1 MLLLLLPLLLLL
13 VEELMLVLSAPL
25 AKVFRPFCKLELNEG
40 LFSSFFEGVPL
51 LLLFPEVLLLLLLIL
66 LPLLLLLFRCLRVR
80 LTLAPK
86 VEEEVEGGSAG
97 MNGTVKPVFAVLIT
111 RKRGVVVA
119 GRRTKGARR
128 VSALCVKTGVV
139 KKKRERDS

>member
-1 MLLLLLPLLLLL
+1 
-13 VEELMLVLSAPL
+13 MLVFSAPL

-40 LFSSFFEGVPL
+40 LFSSFFEGAP
-51 LLLFPEVLLLLLLIL
+51 LLLLLLL
-66 LPLLLLLFRCLRVR
+66 LTLPLLLLLLLLFRCLRVR
-80 LTLAPK
+80 LVLAPK

-119 GRRTKGARR
+119 GRRTKGCKKG
-128 VSALCVKTGVV
+128 VCVVG
-139 KKKRERDS
+139 